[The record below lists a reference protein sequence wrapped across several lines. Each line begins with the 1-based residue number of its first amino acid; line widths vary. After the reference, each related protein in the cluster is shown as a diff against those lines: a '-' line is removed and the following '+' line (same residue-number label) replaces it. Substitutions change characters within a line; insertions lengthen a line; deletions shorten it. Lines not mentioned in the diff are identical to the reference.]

1 MLCEDAS
8 SNSLGLFLY
17 FYGPKLN
24 DELFYLVLQ
33 NFRSMLRLPGVMVK
47 GAGKD
52 LWIRIG
58 KKAQAQGI
66 GLKELAAVLSARIQ
80 EEFPEIESVQ
90 ACFLRGQGPIY
101 KQLDQVS
108 EVFYQNSEK
117 LKAKVWEDR
126 GFNFKDCHVLGHCG
140 KCADKKLCAN
150 VRRIGRLSEAHRI
163 SQ

>member
-1 MLCEDAS
+1 MNFFTWFCRIFDPCFVFPAS
-8 SNSLGLFLY
+8 WSKVQVKIFGSESVK
-17 FYGPKLN
+17 KL
-24 DELFYLVLQ
+24 
-33 NFRSMLRLPGVMVK
+33 
-47 GAGKD
+47 
-52 LWIRIG
+52 
-58 KKAQAQGI
+58 AQGI